1 MAELRTVTTAFS
13 AKPSEN
19 ARIKAVAQSQGIGMS
34 EYMRTLI
41 MKDVARQEKKM
52 KG

>member
-19 ARIKAVAQSQGIGMS
+19 ANIKKVAEFLNIGMS
-34 EYMRTLI
+34 EYMRNLVI
-41 MKDVARQEKKM
+41 KDVSKQLKKM